1 MKMMVMVMVMRVA
14 IQRVMAGESLL
25 IDGDEEKGNLTN

>member
-1 MKMMVMVMVMRVA
+1 MMVMVMVMVMRVP

-25 IDGDEEKGNLTN
+25 IDGDEEKVNLTN